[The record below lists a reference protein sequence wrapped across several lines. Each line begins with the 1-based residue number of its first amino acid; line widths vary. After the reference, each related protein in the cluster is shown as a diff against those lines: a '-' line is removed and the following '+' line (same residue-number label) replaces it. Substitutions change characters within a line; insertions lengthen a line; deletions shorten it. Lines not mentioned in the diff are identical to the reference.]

1 MQCATEEFNGWSIV
15 VYLIGRRI
23 IAVGQRAKSEGKQT
37 VRTMLSAEAQSVE
50 EAVSTLK
57 TRITKKWWRPGR

>member
-1 MQCATEEFNGWSIV
+1 MQCAAEEFNGWSIV